1 MVIQHNITAMN
12 SNRQLGLTTN
22 VQAKSSEKL
31 SSGYRINRAADDAA
45 GLAISE
51 KMRRQIRGLT
61 QASANAQDGISFV
74 QIADGALNEVH
85 EMLQRGSQLAVKAAN
100 GTLTDT
106 DREYINA
113 EITKLKE
120 EINAVAGKTTF
131 NEIQIF
137 PSNGSSATE
146 MSAAQ
151 KTLAAKIANEYV
163 PTAVSQI
170 VSKLSG
176 SLGGKLSEL
185 AANSTVEDA
194 YGMKLDISYID
205 GPSKTLA
212 YMQSSFYSNNPGYD
226 EYVAGQL
233 LMKVDAADFSSVNL
247 TAKQQQELEST
258 IAHELMHG
266 VMDIL
271 LPEGMF
277 TSEDPADDNKG
288 NLPKWF
294 KEGTAQ
300 LVGGGFTTGW
310 NNYIIDI
317 VKSSSE
323 EADKLAAVRS
333 YLKNGT
339 FHVNG
344 RMQLT
349 PKEGMTVEDRPYG
362 HGYLACAYLCQLAS
376 GQTDVSQGS
385 LINGAD
391 KIFNALM
398 ANEQNYKNGS
408 ANVKSFEGVIN
419 SVIQGSG
426 KQLSDV
432 INEVNTGGVDA
443 AGFVLKLANAC
454 NPGSGELFG
463 AGSLIAS
470 SLSSSSVMG
479 TTVTSKQAMY
489 VKNIDAT
496 ASDESEEIDE
506 TILYLQVGADSA
518 EDNRIGIKRFAL
530 SASALGI
537 EETNTRTTQDS
548 LEAIS
553 QFKGALSSVSA
564 MRSYYGAMQNRL
576 EHTIRNLDNVV
587 ENTTASESQI
597 RDTDMAEEMVRYS
610 NNNILAQAGQAMLAQ
625 SNQTN
630 QGVLSLLQ

>member
-194 YGMKLDISYID
+194 YSMKLDISYID

-339 FHVNG
+339 FHVDG
-344 RMQLT
+344 KMQLK

-496 ASDESEEIDE
+496 ASDESEEVDE

-537 EETNTRTTQDS
+537 EETNTRTAQDS

-610 NNNILAQAGQAMLAQ
+610 NNNLLAQAGQSMLAQ
-625 SNQTN
+625 ANQTN